1 MSQVAVKE
9 DRCIKRRSIMQCY
22 FDDMFK
28 YLITLYPKMPEDR
41 IRDFIYKTIEERL
54 QRPQADI
61 LVYPSYGNVERKT
74 VDLLTFIK
82 QYRNKIIAPSG
93 TIFESTDIKVATD
106 KQFID
111 QLCADRKVHKNLM
124 FDYTVAG
131 EHALAALEDFK
142 QALCKIKVNSII
154 GSNGNDQ
161 NALYDLESFNS
172 TTSLARHGVIM
183 AYAFTEKFLVNNQYF
198 PTVEKLIN
206 FIILTAK
213 KAPDKEIIESL
224 VDKYFLVSPTA
235 YEVSDSLMVS
245 MQPYVYYYEKYK
257 RQVEELLLK
266 LPQHELTYIYYSRN
280 LYNLFTT
287 NTDVFRRWIF
297 NFVHTTVND
306 DEITND
312 IDPKQIRKIDDD
324 LQCVMS
330 TVFDKELG
338 DDILGELPKTN
349 EAKARKFV
357 VLGNKLQKK
366 FDDLSDLI
374 NVFVFGS
381 EFIQDI
387 PCHRLI
393 KRKAVAISDTDS
405 VIFTTKHLTSWY
417 LGKDVEI
424 CQDAFNV
431 HAIIIYLMTKS
442 LAKLIEIMS
451 ISRGATGDNI
461 KKINMKNEFLY
472 SVLIRTL
479 LGKHYLGRQIIREGR
494 VLKKPVLDIK
504 GVSFKS
510 SNVPQCTHEYFE
522 RMANTLIDDVTANT
536 KVHLSKYIGMALD
549 YEIQLHTALTQGDL
563 SFYNNVSIK
572 AKDEYKKPEIS
583 VYFNYEFWEAVFA
596 DKYGSIHIPGKY
608 VIVPLKNKSFRDE
621 RYQEFLQRKDPVI
634 YEKLMKYLDTLNPK
648 KKITRIPMAATL
660 TKIPDVIAPLVDI
673 RSIMYKNTAPIQLL
687 LRSLGADL
695 GNSKQRPLFSDT
707 YPVLNGT
714 V

>member
-1 MSQVAVKE
+1 MTQTIVKE
-9 DRCIKRRSIMQCY
+9 DRCIKRKSIMQCY

-28 YLITLYPKMPEDR
+28 YLSTLYPKMPESR
-41 IRDFIYKTIEERL
+41 IRDFIYKTVDERL

-61 LVYPSYGNVERKT
+61 LVYPSYGNIERKT
-74 VDLLTFIK
+74 IDLLTFIK
-82 QYRNKIIAPSG
+82 RYRNKIIAPSG

-111 QLCADRKVHKNLM
+111 QLGADRKVHKDAM
-124 FDYTVAG
+124 FDLTVKG
-131 EHALAALEDFK
+131 ELALAALEDYK

-206 FIILTAK
+206 FIILTARN
-213 KAPDKEIIESL
+213 APNKEIIDALVEKYSL
-224 VDKYFLVSPTA
+224 ISPTA

-245 MQPYVYYYEKYK
+245 MQPYVYHYEKYK
-257 RQVEELLLK
+257 RQVEELLLN
-266 LPQHELTYIYYSRN
+266 LPQHELTYIFYSRN
-280 LYNLFTT
+280 LYNLFTA
-287 NTDVFRRWIF
+287 NTSVFRRWITDF
-297 NFVHTTVND
+297 SSTTVD
-306 DEITND
+306 DSEVSND
-312 IDPKQIRKIDDD
+312 IDPKLIKKIDND
-324 LQCVMS
+324 LQCVIS

-338 DDILGELPKTN
+338 DDILSELPKTN
-349 EAKARKFV
+349 EAKARTFV
-357 VLGNKLQKK
+357 VLGRKLQKR
-366 FDDLSDLI
+366 FDDLSDLLD
-374 NVFVFGS
+374 VFIFGS

-417 LGKDVEI
+417 LGRDVEI

-451 ISRGATGDNI
+451 ISRGATGENV

-510 SNVPQCTHEYFE
+510 SNVPQCTHEYFDY
-522 RMANTLIDDVTANT
+522 MANTLIDDVTNNT
-536 KVHLSKYIGMALD
+536 KIHLSKYIGMALE
-549 YEIQLHTALTQGDL
+549 YELQLHTALTRGDL
-563 SFYNNVSIK
+563 NFYNNISIK
-572 AKDEYKKPEIS
+572 AKDEYKKPENCI
-583 VYFNYEFWEAVFA
+583 YFNYECWEAVFA

-608 VIVPLKNKSFRDE
+608 VLVPLKNKSFKDE
-621 RYQEFLQRKDPVI
+621 QYQEFLQRKDPVI
-634 YEKLMKYLDTLNPK
+634 YEKLMKYLSTLNPK
-648 KKITRIPMAATL
+648 KKITRIPIAATL
-660 TKIPDVIAPLVDI
+660 TEIPDVIAPLVDI
-673 RSIMYKNTAPIQLL
+673 RSIMYKTTAPIQLL

-695 GNSKQRPLFSDT
+695 GNPKQRPLFSDM
-707 YPVLNGT
+707 YPILNEN

>member
-1 MSQVAVKE
+1 MSQTVAKE
-9 DRCIKRRSIMQCY
+9 DRCIKRRSVMQCY
-22 FDDMFK
+22 FDHMFK
-28 YLITLYPKMPEDR
+28 YLRTLYPKIPDDR
-41 IRDFIYKTIEERL
+41 IREFIYKTIDDRL
-54 QRPQADI
+54 VRPQADI
-61 LVYPSYGNVERKT
+61 LVYPSYGNVERKQ

-131 EHALAALEDFK
+131 NHILAALEDYK

-154 GSNGNDQ
+154 GSNGNEQ

-206 FIILTAK
+206 FIILTAH
-213 KAPDKEIIESL
+213 KAPSKEIIDNL
-224 VDKYFLVSPTA
+224 VNKYCLISPTA

-245 MQPYVYYYEKYK
+245 MQPYVYHYEKYK
-257 RQVEELLLK
+257 RQVEELLLQ

-280 LYNLFTT
+280 LYNLFTA
-287 NTDVFRRWIF
+287 NTSVFRRWIDDF
-297 NFVHTTVND
+297 TRTDVNKSEVD
-306 DEITND
+306 DTINPKD
-312 IDPKQIRKIDDD
+312 IKKIDDD
-324 LQCVMS
+324 LQCVIS
-330 TVFDKELG
+330 TVFNKEL
-338 DDILGELPKTN
+338 DNDILGELPKIN
-349 EAKARKFV
+349 EDKARAFV
-357 VLGNKLQKK
+357 VLGKKLQKK
-366 FDDLSDLI
+366 LDDLSDLL
-374 NVFVFGS
+374 NVFIYGT

-417 LGKDVEI
+417 LGRDVEI

-522 RMANTLIDDVTANT
+522 RMANTLIDDVTTHT
-536 KVHLSKYIGMALD
+536 KVHLSKYISMALD
-549 YEIQLHTALTQGDL
+549 YEILLYNALKQGDL
-563 SFYNNVSIK
+563 SFYNNISIK
-572 AKDEYKKPEIS
+572 AKDEYKKPETSI
-583 VYFNYEFWEAVFA
+583 YINYEFWEAVFA
-596 DKYGSIHIPGKY
+596 EKYDSIHIPGKY
-608 VIVPLKNKSFRDE
+608 TLVPLKNKSFRDE
-621 RYQEFLQRKDPVI
+621 KYQDFLQMKDPEI
-634 YEKLMKYLDTLNPK
+634 YRKLMNHLATLDPK
-648 KKITRIPMAATL
+648 KKITRIPIAATL
-660 TKIPDVIAPLVDI
+660 TKIPDIIAPLVDI

-695 GNSKQRPLFSDT
+695 GNSKQKPLFSDM
-707 YPVLNGT
+707 YPVLDES